1 MASNYTEH
9 YGLCQ
14 WEATDQVLREEF
26 NQNNAKM
33 DAELN
38 TLAQMVIQQ
47 KEVLEKQQESITKLG
62 NGQLYITNYTGD
74 GETKIMSYTFPHKP
88 IVVMIMSMWTGFLS
102 NASDI
107 IACQGKIIPV
117 VGHNGLE
124 ITWEANTMSWF
135 YDGSAEVLLNY
146 PNRIY
151 QIVALLD
158 MNV

>member
-26 NQNNAKM
+26 NQDNVKM

-74 GETKIMSYTFPHKP
+74 GESKTMSHTFPHKP
-88 IVVMIMSMWTGFLS
+88 VVVMIMDMWTGFLS
-102 NASDI
+102 NASDV
-107 IACQGKIIPV
+107 IACQGKTIPIM
-117 VGHNGLE
+117 GHNQIE
-124 ITWEANTMSWF
+124 ITWDGNTMSWF
-135 YDGSAEVLLNY
+135 YDGSTEVLLNY
-146 PNRIY
+146 PNRSY

-158 MNV
+158 ASK

>member
-9 YGLCQ
+9 YSLCQ
-14 WEATDQVLREEF
+14 WEETDQVLREEF
-26 NQNNAKM
+26 NQDNVKVDTAL
-33 DAELN
+33 D
-38 TLAQMVIQQ
+38 TLAQTMTQQ
-47 KEVLEKQQESITKLG
+47 EDLLEKQQAYIIKLG
-62 NGQLYITNYTGD
+62 NCQLYTASYTGD
-74 GETKIMSYTFPHKP
+74 GETKTMFHVFPHKP

>member
-14 WEATDQVLREEF
+14 WEETDQVLREEF
-26 NQNNAKM
+26 NQDNAKM

-62 NGQLYITNYTGD
+62 NCQIYTASYTGD
-74 GETKIMSYTFPHKP
+74 GETKTMSHVFPHKP
-88 IVVMIMSMWTGFLS
+88 IVVMIMSMWTGLLS

-107 IACQGKIIPV
+107 IACQGKTIPI
-117 VGHNGLE
+117 VGYDELE
-124 ITWEANTMSWF
+124 ITWSGNTMAWF
-135 YDGSAEVLLNY
+135 YDGSTEVLLNY
-146 PNRIY
+146 PNRSY

-158 MNV
+158 MSE